1 VADDL
6 SGFSML
12 ELFRLE
18 AESQT
23 AVLSAGVLAI
33 EELERSPKTI
43 ESMMRAAHSLKGA
56 ARIVGLDA
64 AVQVAHALEDVFVA
78 AGKGGFRVRPEHAD
92 VLLAAVDFLGAIAT
106 ADDALSAGSD
116 WPARAGTVV
125 GGLAAMLAAPPAP
138 PATPAS
144 MKPREDAPSADAA
157 RPPQEPAPLR
167 AESHSSQDQRG
178 QASAPS
184 RAASPPPAVAFSP
197 AEPAAVAAATFV
209 EPARPMQTAEGGDRV
224 VRVSAESLTRLVGL
238 AGESLVETRQLRP
251 FVEAILQLRSTEVE
265 LCDRISAF
273 EERLKAAEMP
283 VPAPLAAMFAGI
295 RDRADACLARLS
307 EHLEDFES
315 FARRNEDLSNRLH
328 HEVIVSRMRPL
339 ADGIRGF
346 PRLVRDLARTLG
358 KQVRFEVRGEQT
370 GVDRDIL
377 DKLEAPLSHL
387 IRNAL
392 DHGLEPAAEREASG
406 KPSSGT
412 IRLEARHRA
421 GMLHITL
428 TDDGRGIDVE
438 RLRGKA
444 VARGLV
450 AKPVAEHL
458 SELELLEFLFLPGFS
473 TKDQV
478 SEISG
483 RGVGLDVVQSM
494 VKAVGGNVRVATLPG
509 RQTVFTLQLPITM
522 SVIRALLVEI
532 GGEPYAFPLT
542 RIDQIL
548 HVPHAAIRTVEGR
561 QYFDRDGGSIGLVLA
576 AQILETG
583 SAQPADPMPVVV
595 ISDRGQQ
602 FGMIVD
608 AFLGERDLE
617 VRPLDPRLG
626 KVPDIN
632 SASLLENGHPVLIVD
647 VEDLVRSIDNVLMGR
662 RLSRVEFE
670 KLAEQARQ
678 RKRILVVDDSIT
690 VRELERQLLQARGY
704 AVDVAVDGM
713 DGWNA
718 IRSAAYDLVVTDV
731 DMPRMDGIG
740 LVSLL
745 KADPARKEIPVV
757 IVSYKDREE
766 DRLRGLDAGA
776 NRYLTKSSFHDATFV
791 DTIIDLIGEPAR

>member
-1 VADDL
+1 MADDL

-33 EELERSPKTI
+33 EELERSPETV

-56 ARIVGLDA
+56 ARIVGLDP
-64 AVQVAHALEDVFVA
+64 AVRVAHALEDVFVA
-78 AGKGGFRVRPEHAD
+78 AGKGTFRVKPEHAD
-92 VLLAAVDFLGAIAT
+92 RILAGIDFLSAIAKS
-106 ADDALSAGSD
+106 DDALAPVSE
-116 WPARAGTVV
+116 WPI
-125 GGLAAMLAAPPAP
+125 
-138 PATPAS
+138 
-144 MKPREDAPSADAA
+144 
-157 RPPQEPAPLR
+157 R
-167 AESHSSQDQRG
+167 AERLVDELGTMVADRATVQTPTPPSGPAETPPDMPGGTSSA
-178 QASAPS
+178 ASAP
-184 RAASPPPAVAFSP
+184 APATGVKPAEPPPAAPRP
-197 AEPAAVAAATFV
+197 AEQA
-209 EPARPMQTAEGGDRV
+209 DRV
-224 VRVSAESLTRLVGL
+224 VRVSADSLTRLVGL

-251 FVEAILQLRSTEVE
+251 FVDSLLQLRASEVDI
-265 LCDRISAF
+265 CDAIAALD
-273 EERLKAAEMP
+273 EKLKAGDIA
-283 VPAPLAAMFAGI
+283 VPGTITAMLTTIRERSDAGLASLT
-295 RDRADACLARLS
+295 R
-307 EHLEDFES
+307 HVEDFES

-346 PRLVRDLARTLG
+346 PRLVRDVARTLG
-358 KQVRFEVRGEQT
+358 KQVKFEVRGEQT

-387 IRNAL
+387 IRNSL
-392 DHGLEPAAEREASG
+392 DHGIELPADREAAG
-406 KPSSGT
+406 KPPTGT

-421 GMLHITL
+421 GMLQITL

-438 RLRGKA
+438 HLRAKA

-450 AKPVAEHL
+450 ARQVADQL
-458 SELELLEFLFLPGFS
+458 TELELLEFLFLPGFS

-478 SEISG
+478 TEISG

-494 VKAVGGNVRVATLPG
+494 VKNVGGSVRVATQTG
-509 RQTVFTLQLPITM
+509 RQTMFTLQLPITM
-522 SVIRALLVEI
+522 SVIRALLVQI

-548 HVPHAAIRTVEGR
+548 FCPAASIRTVEGR
-561 QYFDRDGGSIGLVLA
+561 QYFDRDGVSIGLVMA
-576 AQILETG
+576 AQILETTG
-583 SAQPADPMPVVV
+583 QPPADPMPVVV

-602 FGMIVD
+602 FGMIVES
-608 AFLGERDLE
+608 FLGERDLE

-626 KVPDIN
+626 KVPDVN
-632 SASLLENGHPVLIVD
+632 SASLLENGDPVLIVD

-670 KLAEQARQ
+670 RMAEQARQ

-690 VRELERQLLQARGY
+690 VRELERQLLQARGFT
-704 AVDVAVDGM
+704 VDVAVDGM

-718 IRSAAYDLVVTDV
+718 IRGTHYDLVVTDV

-740 LVSLL
+740 LVSLI
-745 KADPARKEIPVV
+745 KSDPARRETPVV

-776 NRYLTKSSFHDATFV
+776 NRYLTKSSFHDETFV
-791 DTIIDLIGEPAR
+791 DTIIDLIGEASA

>member
-1 VADDL
+1 MADDL

-23 AVLSAGVLAI
+23 EVLSSGVLAI
-33 EELERSPKTI
+33 EELEKSPETI
-43 ESMMRAAHSLKGA
+43 EAMMRAAHSLKGA
-56 ARIVGLDA
+56 ARIVGLEP
-64 AVQVAHALEDVFVA
+64 AVDVAHALEDVFVA
-78 AGKGGFRVRPEHAD
+78 AGKGRLRVRPEHAD
-92 VLLAAVDFLGAIAT
+92 VLLAAIDFLSSVAT
-106 ADDALSAGSD
+106 ADDALSAGSPWQGKAEELVARLGRVD
-116 WPARAGTVV
+116 ETPASPPP
-125 GGLAAMLAAPPAP
+125 AASETGQQPTAPEPATPDQSAAPPAP
-138 PATPAS
+138 SAEKPAAPAAETATADDSGQPELHRPAS
-144 MKPREDAPSADAA
+144 RPAPRPA
-157 RPPQEPAPLR
+157 PPQP
-167 AESHSSQDQRG
+167 
-178 QASAPS
+178 
-184 RAASPPPAVAFSP
+184 
-197 AEPAAVAAATFV
+197 VAAAPRAG
-209 EPARPMQTAEGGDRV
+209 EPADRV

-238 AGESLVETRQLRP
+238 AGEALVETRQMRP
-251 FVEAILQLRSTEVE
+251 FVDAMLQFRSTQVD
-265 LCDRISAF
+265 LCDALAALD
-273 EERLKAAEMP
+273 ERLEGGEAG
-283 VPAPLAAMFAGI
+283 LAAATAAVAGI
-295 RDRADACLARLS
+295 RQRADAALASLS
-307 EHLEDFES
+307 RQVEDFES

-328 HEVIVSRMRPL
+328 HEVIASRMRPL

-358 KQVRFEVRGEQT
+358 KEIRFEVVGDQT

-387 IRNAL
+387 IRNAI
-392 DHGLEPAAEREASG
+392 DHGLETPEQRRAAG
-406 KPSSGT
+406 KPPGGT

-438 RLRGKA
+438 RLRARA
-444 VARGLV
+444 VDRGLV
-450 AKPVAEHL
+450 AQAVADQL
-458 SELELLEFLFLPGFS
+458 GELELLEFLFLPGFS
-473 TKDQV
+473 TKENV
-478 SEISG
+478 TEISG

-494 VKAVGGNVRVATLPG
+494 VKAVGGNVRVTTRPG

-532 GGEPYAFPLT
+532 AAEPYAFPLP
-542 RIDQIL
+542 RIDHIL
-548 HVPHAAIRTVEGR
+548 HVPQDAIRTVEGR
-561 QYFDRDGGSIGLVLA
+561 QYFDRDGTAIGLVMA
-576 AQILETG
+576 TQVLELTG
-583 SAQPADPMPVVV
+583 PPPADPMPVVV

-608 AFLGERDLE
+608 DFLGERDLE

-626 KVPDIN
+626 KVADIN
-632 SASLLENGHPVLIVD
+632 SASLLENGEPVLIVD
-647 VEDLVRSIDNVLMGR
+647 VEDLVRSIDNMLAGR

-670 KLAEQARQ
+670 QLAEETRP

-690 VRELERQLLQARGY
+690 VRELERQLLQSRGY

-718 IRSAAYDLVVTDV
+718 IRGTPYDLIVTDV

-740 LVSLL
+740 LVSLV
-745 KADPARKEIPVV
+745 KADAARREIPVV

-776 NRYLTKSSFHDATFV
+776 NRYLTKSSFHDETFV
-791 DTIIDLIGEPAR
+791 DTIVDLIGEA